1 MNLPI
6 TRHARSL
13 ILAACFLAAPGI
25 AQAEPSLAAP
35 AVQAL
40 IDAAEPGTRDS
51 AGWAKDLLSV
61 LAETGFARS
70 PENVCSAIAI
80 LDQESGFR
88 ANPAVP
94 GLGEA
99 SARALSEKLN
109 GWSILG
115 SELRDF
121 LSTEP
126 DSNNSYMKRILKAR
140 TERDLDLAYRDA
152 MTALVTDAGLT
163 DLLATRLATDLFENQ
178 NDIRTIG
185 SMQVSVDFAIATEE
199 AARGK
204 PLSLDDIHRLRDRLY
219 TRKGGMHYG
228 VLQLLGYQTGY
239 DRKVYRFADYNAGRY
254 ASRNAALQ
262 HAVSRL
268 SGRPLALD
276 GDMLAYG
283 SDGMALGRRSSTE
296 LAILSIARSLGL
308 TDRQIRKDL
317 RQEKHQDFT
326 STQTFKRIRH
336 ATGHSAQER
345 QDRAPDDDS
354 RLRAGC
360 QRPLSK
366 VHGARRIAERLARS
380 TSPMTLIGHGLFWSC
395 EVRKGFFGDLPTPH
409 LTSGSPAS
417 GSSRHEDPQEARQS
431 HSRHRTKEVRAGA
444 EKQRFA

>member
-1 MNLPI
+1 
-6 TRHARSL
+6 
-13 ILAACFLAAPGI
+13 
-25 AQAEPSLAAP
+25 
-35 AVQAL
+35 
-40 IDAAEPGTRDS
+40 
-51 AGWAKDLLSV
+51 
-61 LAETGFARS
+61 
-70 PENVCSAIAI
+70 
-80 LDQESGFR
+80 
-88 ANPAVP
+88 
-94 GLGEA
+94 
-99 SARALSEKLN
+99 
-109 GWSILG
+109 
-115 SELRDF
+115 
-121 LSTEP
+121 
-126 DSNNSYMKRILKAR
+126 MKRILKAR

-326 STQTFKRIRH
+326 STQTFKRIR
-336 ATGHSAQER
+336 SAYKARFGSEPPF
-345 QDRAPDDDS
+345 AMLPDIQLKSVKIARRMTTADFAQAVS
-354 RLRAGC
+354 GRYRKCMARAG
-360 QRPLSK
+360 
-366 VHGARRIAERLARS
+366 
-380 TSPMTLIGHGLFWSC
+380 SPNG
-395 EVRKGFFGDLPTPH
+395 
-409 LTSGSPAS
+409 
-417 GSSRHEDPQEARQS
+417 
-431 HSRHRTKEVRAGA
+431 
-444 EKQRFA
+444 